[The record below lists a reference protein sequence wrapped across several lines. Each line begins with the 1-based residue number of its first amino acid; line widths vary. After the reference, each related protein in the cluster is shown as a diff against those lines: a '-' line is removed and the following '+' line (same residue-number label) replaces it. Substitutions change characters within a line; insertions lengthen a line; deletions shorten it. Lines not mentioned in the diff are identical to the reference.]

1 MHPDKL
7 KNIQNL
13 SPQDRY
19 GYLIRKVADT
29 EEIWL
34 IEDNGQSVALG
45 DNNEQVI
52 IPVWPEKEFAEL
64 MLTDDWHSYTL
75 KSIDVH
81 DFMDWLDKLEQNE
94 IKVAG
99 FPMADMNAVIVA
111 AEEMKNHLL
120 YELQQYE

>member
-7 KNIQNL
+7 KNIQLL

-29 EEIWL
+29 EEVWL
-34 IEDNGQSVALG
+34 IQYNGQYVTLG

-52 IPVWPEKEFAEL
+52 IPVWPEKELAEL
-64 MLTDDWHSYTL
+64 LLTDDWKNCTL
-75 KSIDVH
+75 ESIEVH
-81 DFMDWLDKLEQNE
+81 DFIDWLDQLGQDKT
-94 IKVAG
+94 KVAG
-99 FPMADMNAVIVA
+99 FPMADLNAVVVD

-120 YELQQYE
+120 YELHQYE